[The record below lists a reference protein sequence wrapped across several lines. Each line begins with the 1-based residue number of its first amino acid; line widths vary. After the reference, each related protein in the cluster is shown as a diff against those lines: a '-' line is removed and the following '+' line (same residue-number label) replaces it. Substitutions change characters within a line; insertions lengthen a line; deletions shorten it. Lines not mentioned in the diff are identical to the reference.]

1 MSVTYGNS
9 ITAREYNELRRLTDW
24 FQYSDRQM
32 QIGIDNSEYIIVAKD
47 GEQVIGAA
55 RLVSDGACYGIIA
68 DVIVRPEYRGAG
80 IGKGMVNRIIEYVK
94 NTINEGETY
103 GLNLMAA
110 KGRETFYEQ
119 LGFIRRNDE
128 NGHGMA
134 IRVKG

>member
-9 ITAREYNELRRLTDW
+9 ITAREYNELRGLTDW

-47 GEQVIGAA
+47 GERVIGAA